1 MVSLGLIGLGNI
13 GKLHAD
19 YLRAGEI
26 DGCKLVAVAD
36 KSEDLLAQ
44 YRDTGSE
51 CFSDSEELLAMDD
64 LDAVLIAT
72 PSFLHYPL
80 GEAALKKGLHVL
92 MEKPLATHKAD
103 AERLLDLCAGEQV
116 FALMMNLRA
125 DPIFAR
131 MKTIMSEQ
139 SLGELRRVSWTMT
152 DWFRPE
158 VYFASSDWRATWRG
172 EGGGVLMNQC
182 PHNLDIMQWLC
193 GMPAK
198 MYAQC
203 AFGKHHDIEV
213 EDEVVAQFSFEN
225 GAVGSFVASTGEAP
239 GVNRLEIA
247 CDRGLMILENG
258 ELHLTQYDVSVSEF
272 SRETD
277 EMFGTPEA
285 TPKIFKRTD
294 EKQVNPHA
302 VITQNFVDAIL
313 RGEDLISPAS
323 DGVGSLELAGAM
335 LYSSWKGEQVDI
347 PLDSAG
353 YESELSRRVAES
365 KPRKV
370 TRQAAKVDMSKSFSK

>member
-1 MVSLGLIGLGNI
+1 MVRIGLIGLGNI
-13 GKLHAD
+13 GRLHAE
-19 YLRAGEI
+19 YLRGGEI

-36 KSEDLLAQ
+36 ASEDLLAPYQ
-44 YRDTGSE
+44 DLH
-51 CFSDSEELLAMDD
+51 CFSDSEEMLNSDL
-64 LDAVLIAT
+64 LDAVLVAT

-80 GEAALKKGLHVL
+80 GKAALKQGVHVL

-103 AERLLDLCAGEQV
+103 AERLLDLCGSDQV

-131 MKTIMSEQ
+131 MKAIMTDQ
-139 SLGELRRVSWTMT
+139 SLGEVRRVSWTMT

-158 VYFASSDWRATWRG
+158 VYFASSEWRATWRG

-182 PHNLDIMQWLC
+182 PHNLDILQWLC
-193 GMPAK
+193 GMPVR

-213 EDEVVAQFSFEN
+213 EDEVVAQFNFEN
-225 GAVGSFVASTGEAP
+225 GAIGSFVASTGEAP

-247 CDRGLMILENG
+247 CDQGLMILENG
-258 ELHLTQYDVSVSEF
+258 ELRLTRYNVSVSEF
-272 SRETD
+272 SRTTD

-285 TPKIFKRTD
+285 DSEIFKRAD
-294 EKQVNPHA
+294 EKPVNPHA
-302 VITQNFVDAIL
+302 RITQNFVDAIL
-313 RGEDLISPAS
+313 KGEALISPAS

-335 LYSSWKGEQVDI
+335 LYSSWQGEAVDL
-347 PLDSAG
+347 PLDAAA
-353 YESELSRRVAES
+353 YEAELGRRVAQS
-365 KPRKV
+365 KPREV

>member
-1 MVSLGLIGLGNI
+1 MVRLGLIGLGNI
-13 GKLHAD
+13 GRLHAE
-19 YLRAGEI
+19 YLRAGEVA
-26 DGCKLVAVAD
+26 GCELVAVAD
-36 KSEDLLAQ
+36 KSQDLLSQ
-44 YRDTGSE
+44 YQDME
-51 CFSDSEELLAMDD
+51 CFEDSEELLNSDK

-80 GEAALKKGLHVL
+80 GESALKSGLHVL

-103 AERLLDLCAGEQV
+103 AERLLDLCESNQV

-131 MKTIMSEQ
+131 MKAIMSDQ

-182 PHNLDIMQWLC
+182 PHNLDILQWLC
-193 GMPAK
+193 GMPVK

-213 EDEVVAQFSFEN
+213 EDEVVAQFNFAN
-225 GAVGSFVASTGEAP
+225 GAIGSFVASTGEAP

-247 CDRGLMILENG
+247 CDRGLMLLEEG
-258 ELHLTQYDVSVSEF
+258 ELHVTRYDVSVAEF
-272 SRETD
+272 SRDTD

-285 TPKIFKRTD
+285 DPEVFRRAD
-294 EKQVNPHA
+294 EREVNPHA
-302 VITQNFVDAIL
+302 VITQNFVDAISK
-313 RGEDLISPAS
+313 GESLISPAS

-335 LYSSWKGEQVDI
+335 LYSSWRGTEVDI
-347 PLDSAG
+347 PLDAAD
-353 YESELSRRVAES
+353 YEAELGRRVAES

-370 TRQAAKVDMSKSFSK
+370 TRQATKVDMSKSFSK